1 VLELYDVTGRH
12 VRTLLSA
19 PLGPG
24 EHRVTWDGTDERGQR
39 VASGAYFA
47 RLSAAGQ
54 NQTMKLMLVK

>member
-1 VLELYDVTGRH
+1 
-12 VRTLLSA
+12 
-19 PLGPG
+19 
-24 EHRVTWDGTDERGQR
+24 VTWDGTDERGQR